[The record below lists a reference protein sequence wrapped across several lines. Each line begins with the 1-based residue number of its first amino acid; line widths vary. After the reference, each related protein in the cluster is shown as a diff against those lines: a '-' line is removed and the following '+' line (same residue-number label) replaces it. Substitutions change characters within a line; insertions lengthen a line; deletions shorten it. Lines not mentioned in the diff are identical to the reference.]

1 MTSSLFVPTLK
12 IKQGVTT
19 PPVGIIIAVDGTSY
33 PGFPFPPS
41 YILNNGSGF
50 FSGFSSGL
58 IGGVINCQDGLWDS
72 WAVAYSAPTTP
83 MWPGVQQA
91 REYIV
96 EFLLWYI
103 EAFYSWYGF
112 YPAIVFTGYSQGSM
126 AIDQVWLLDILAD
139 DGRLAIYQGLF
150 YRIYQF
156 GHIFR
161 TPGWAKGN
169 ALIGL
174 PESIKQG
181 STETGGIGT
190 TQDIPLN
197 VVAMKARDGNYIY
210 HSCAN
215 KGDIYTC
222 NACGTNPWT
231 DCAPEGIVGHDFMKV
246 IMQATLADIMGL
258 AGVLLHP
265 LDGILELIHTMV
277 FFAAGPNAPHYQYYP
292 HMVGCINDC
301 YQLGLDLQK
310 PENRITE
317 LPVAA

>member
-12 IKQGVTT
+12 IQQGTTT

-33 PGFPFPPS
+33 PGFPGPPS

-58 IGGVINCQDGLWDS
+58 IGGVINCKDGLYDS
-72 WAVAYSAPTTP
+72 WAVAYSAPTLP

-91 REYIV
+91 RALIV
-96 EFLLWYI
+96 AFLLWYI
-103 EAFYSWYGF
+103 PTFYLKYG
-112 YPAIVFTGYSQGSM
+112 YLPKIIFTGYSQGSM
-126 AIDQVWLLDILAD
+126 AIDQVFLLDM
-139 DGRLAIYQGLF
+139 LAIGGALEQWSNLV

-174 PESIKQG
+174 PESIIVDG
-181 STETGGIGT
+181 VESGGIGT

-197 VVAMKARDGNYIY
+197 VVQMKAPDGEYIY

-231 DCAPEGIVGHDFMKV
+231 DCAPEGKVGKDFEAI
-246 IMQATLADIMGL
+246 IMQPTLADVAKTIE
-258 AGVLLHP
+258 VLETP
-265 LDGILELIHTMV
+265 IKAIEELIHVMV
-277 FFAAGPNAPHYQYYP
+277 FFAAGPSAPHYLYYP
-292 HMVGCINDC
+292 QMVGCINDC
-301 YQLGLDLQK
+301 YELGLSLQ
-310 PENRITE
+310 
-317 LPVAA
+317 AA